1 MTSRLLRQC
10 ARLGLLVVALGTA
23 RESGAQAWAYPAF
36 QPPRLTVREYNFAMA
51 DAGGPGTSLVF
62 QWREQSGERQQFS
75 FDAGLA
81 DPDGNADVV
90 IFGGVGWAWLTSP
103 ESEEV
108 PLAFVLT
115 AGAYASVGDRTRL
128 RLPIGVSVG
137 HAFDL
142 GNGMILLP
150 YAHPRLTM
158 YACNGCGGTELGV
171 SFDLGANLELSR
183 TISIRASGLFS
194 GTETI
199 ADEGGFGVS
208 VVWTPPSLLRRR

>member
-1 MTSRLLRQC
+1 MTSRLIQTVI
-10 ARLGLLVVALGTA
+10 RLAVAVVAIGTA
-23 RESGAQAWAYPAF
+23 VEAGAQAWAYPAF

-81 DPDGNADVV
+81 DPDGNADIVL
-90 IFGGVGWAWLTSP
+90 FGGVGLAWLTSP
-103 ESEEV
+103 ESEDV

-115 AGAYASVGDRTRL
+115 AGAYASVGDHTRL

-137 HAFDL
+137 HTFDL
-142 GNGMILLP
+142 GNGMRLLP
-150 YAHPRLTM
+150 YAHPRLTLD
-158 YACNGCGGTELGV
+158 YCNGCGNADLGV

-208 VVWTPPSLLRRR
+208 VAWTPPSLLRRR

>member
-1 MTSRLLRQC
+1 MTSRNFIRS
-10 ARLGLLVVALGTA
+10 ARLALTVGSVALA
-23 RESGAQAWAYPAF
+23 SQAGAQAWAYPAF

-62 QWREQSGERQQFS
+62 QWREQSGERNQFS
-75 FDAGLA
+75 FDAGIA
-81 DPDGNADVV
+81 DPDGNADIVL
-90 IFGGVGWAWLTSP
+90 FGGIGGAWLTSA

-108 PLAFVLT
+108 PLAFILT
-115 AGAYASVGDRTRL
+115 AGAYASVGDHTRF
-128 RLPIGVSVG
+128 RIPVGVSVG
-137 HAFDL
+137 HTFDL
-142 GNGMILLP
+142 GNGMKLLP

-158 YACNGCGGTELGV
+158 DYCNGCGGSDIGV

-208 VVWTPPSLLRRR
+208 VAWTPPSLLRRR